1 MKGVYLNILDV
12 AFGSQC
18 KVWIVPCFGPASTK
32 SGNCFLNS
40 GLTSL
45 LESGVVEHK
54 RTQVARVADIFE
66 SILMGRMYW
75 RRRPITSCCQIFLE
89 IIC

>member
-1 MKGVYLNILDV
+1 MNILDV

-18 KVWIVPCFGPASTK
+18 KVRIVPCFGTASTK
-32 SGNCFLNS
+32 GGNCFLDS

-66 SILMGRMYW
+66 SILIGRMYW
-75 RRRPITSCCQIFLE
+75 RRRPITSCCHIFLE